1 LRASIFADLDPEVG
15 NPEGP
20 AAPSTMGVRQST
32 PQGGVDD
39 FLGVPASELFSVLN
53 NLALPAWL
61 LLVFLPRWRTTATLT
76 LVPVFVYAIA
86 YLMFAVY
93 FMTQEKMGLDAFA
106 SLAGVA
112 ALMSHKL
119 VLLAGP
125 RAAARSQRRAAPS
138 PSFHG

>member
-1 LRASIFADLDPEVG
+1 
-15 NPEGP
+15 
-20 AAPSTMGVRQST
+20 MGGRQST

-39 FLGVPASELFSVLN
+39 FIGVPAAELFGTLN

-61 LLVFLPRWRTTATLT
+61 LLVFFPRWRATATLT

-86 YLMFAVY
+86 YLLFACY
-93 FMTQEKMGLDAFA
+93 FVTRETLGMDAFA

-112 ALMSHKL
+112 SLMSHKL

-125 RAAARSQRRAAPS
+125 RETAQTQHTAPCERSAP
-138 PSFHG
+138 PGEG